1 MNDEQSSK
9 AIERENAALR
19 QRVAELEGAEA
30 KLEALCSVSRAFIAL
45 IDRDGIVRETFAT
58 LLSRSGR
65 VDSGPLAIPMAA
77 AVREDYVDRCVGA
90 IRESL
95 ATRTIASLE
104 YPVRFGQDEV
114 WCQAFCKPFTDD
126 TVLWVA
132 HDITAQRRLAY
143 AQAELR
149 DFQALVNSAPDG
161 VCIASREGAVFHANQ
176 AFRDMTGHG
185 DGALGKS
192 LFDLYGAEEG
202 DQLAAIVQ
210 QCFEQ
215 GSWQGTLALTQHDGR
230 IIPCQVSMVALNGEA
245 GRPPALATIARD
257 LTPLHD
263 AERERLALQEQV
275 IQAQQAT
282 LRELST
288 PLVPLAEGVVAM
300 PLIGALDRSRAQQ
313 AMERLL
319 DGIVQHQFHTAIL
332 DVTGVKDVDAESADA
347 LLRIARAARL
357 LGAQL
362 VLTGIGPDTAQ
373 TLVDLGVDLTGIATR
388 STLQSA
394 IAHAL
399 APRNGR
405 QAASVPGAPVS
416 PARTRSPD

>member
-1 MNDEQSSK
+1 MSDEQGSS

-19 QRVAELEGAEA
+19 RRVAELEAAEA

-45 IDRDGIVRETFAT
+45 INRDGVVQETFAT

-65 VDSGPLAIPMAA
+65 VESGCQAISMAA
-77 AVREDYVDRCVGA
+77 VVREDYIERCIGT

-104 YPVRFGQDEV
+104 YPVRFGQDDV
-114 WCQAFCKPFTDD
+114 WCQAYCKPFTDD

-149 DFQALVNSAPDG
+149 DFQALVNSAPD
-161 VCIASREGAVFHANQ
+161 V
-176 AFRDMTGHG
+176 
-185 DGALGKS
+185 L
-192 LFDLYGAEEG
+192 
-202 DQLAAIVQ
+202 
-210 QCFEQ
+210 
-215 GSWQGTLALTQHDGR
+215 
-230 IIPCQVSMVALNGEA
+230 
-245 GRPPALATIARD
+245 
-257 LTPLHD
+257 
-263 AERERLALQEQV
+263 
-275 IQAQQAT
+275 
-282 LRELST
+282 
-288 PLVPLAEGVVAM
+288 
-300 PLIGALDRSRAQQ
+300 
-313 AMERLL
+313 
-319 DGIVQHQFHTAIL
+319 HQFHTAIL

-373 TLVDLGVDLTGIATR
+373 TLVDLGVDLTGITTR
-388 STLQSA
+388 STLQSG

-399 APRNGR
+399 APRSGR
-405 QAASVPGAPVS
+405 RAASVPGAPASATRPRS
-416 PARTRSPD
+416 PA

>member
-1 MNDEQSSK
+1 MTDRSSLTD
-9 AIERENAALR
+9 IERENAALR
-19 QRVAELEGAEA
+19 QRVAELEKAQA
-30 KLEALCSVSRAFIAL
+30 KLDALCSVSMAFIAFF
-45 IDRDGIVRETFAT
+45 DRNGVVQEMFPT
-58 LLSRSGR
+58 L
-65 VDSGPLAIPMAA
+65 VIPAEMAKHVHGKHLTNVVEQDYIERCA
-77 AVREDYVDRCVGA
+77 AV

-95 ATRTIASLE
+95 AKQTVLNIE
-104 YPVRFGQDEV
+104 YPVTLRDRTL
-114 WCQAFCKPFTDD
+114 WLQAACKPFTDD

-132 HDITAQRRLAY
+132 RDITAQRQLAL
-143 AQAELR
+143 AQGELR
-149 DFQALVNSAPDG
+149 NFQALVDSAPDG

-185 DGALGKS
+185 DDALGKS
-192 LFDLYGAEEG
+192 LFDLYRAEEH

-210 QCFEQ
+210 QCFES
-215 GSWQGTLALTQHDGR
+215 GSWQGTLSLVQHDGR
-230 IIPCQVSMVALNGEA
+230 TLPCQVSMVALAAEA

-257 LTPLHD
+257 LTPIYD
-263 AERERLALQEQV
+263 AEHERLALQQQV
-275 IQAQQAT
+275 IQAQQDA

-300 PLIGALDRSRAQQ
+300 PLIGTLDRSRAQQ
-313 AMERLL
+313 AMEKLL

-362 VLTGIGPDTAQ
+362 VLTGIGPGTAQ
-373 TLVDLGVDLTGIATR
+373 TLVDLGVDLSGITTR
-388 STLQSA
+388 STLQSG

-399 APRNGR
+399 ASRSAEPAAAARAPRGARAAR
-405 QAASVPGAPVS
+405 QT
-416 PARTRSPD
+416 PA

>member
-1 MNDEQSSK
+1 MSDEQGSS

-19 QRVAELEGAEA
+19 RRVAELEAAEA

-45 IDRDGIVRETFAT
+45 IDRDGVVQEMFAT

-65 VDSGPLAIPMAA
+65 VESGCLALPMAA
-77 AVREDYVDRCVGA
+77 VVREDYLERCIGA

-104 YPVRFGQDEV
+104 YPVRFGQDDV

-161 VCIASREGAVFHANQ
+161 VCIASREGALFHANQ
-176 AFRDMTGHG
+176 AFRAMTGHG

-192 LFDLYGAEEG
+192 LFDLYRAEEV
-202 DQLAAIVQ
+202 DQLAAVVQ

-215 GSWQGTLALTQHDGR
+215 GSWQGTLGLVQHDGR
-230 IIPCQVSMVALNGEA
+230 TIPCQVSMVALAAEA

-257 LTPLHD
+257 LTPLYD

-313 AMERLL
+313 AMEKLL
-319 DGIVQHQFHTAIL
+319 DGIVLHQFHTAIL

-373 TLVDLGVDLTGIATR
+373 TLVDLGVDLTGITTR
-388 STLQSA
+388 STLQSG

-399 APRNGR
+399 APRGGR
-405 QAASVPGAPVS
+405 RATSVPGAPALATRQRS
-416 PARTRSPD
+416 PA